1 MSTLP
6 PSSTPPPATPDGEPG
21 ETRCGFITLVG
32 RPNVGKSTLL
42 NRMLGQKI
50 AITSARPQTT
60 RNRIPGVLTR
70 DDAQIVFIDTPGIH
84 RAGRALNR
92 FMNEV
97 ATSAIGDTDA
107 VALIVEAGL
116 SADGDVGVSEVAKEI
131 IAETAQANKPAYLI
145 INKIDRLQREQLL
158 PVIDAWQSEHAFTEI
173 IPVSALK
180 GHNVDHLVDV
190 FARALPA
197 GPHMYPP
204 DALTDLPERFI
215 AAEIIREKIFRTLK
229 QEVPYSVAV
238 TIESWRDLLQQSR
251 CDINAII
258 HVERDS
264 QKGIVIGKG
273 GSMIKHIGTQAR
285 KELERLL
292 DTQVNLSLFVRVDAG
307 WTRSVSS
314 LRKMGYEK

>member
-1 MSTLP
+1 MST
-6 PSSTPPPATPDGEPG
+6 TP
-21 ETRCGFITLVG
+21 TRCGFITLVG

-50 AITSARPQTT
+50 AITSSRPQTT

-70 DDAQIVFIDTPGIH
+70 DDAQLIFIDTPGIH

-97 ATSAIGDTDA
+97 AQGAIGDTDA
-107 VALIVEAGL
+107 VALIVEAGV
-116 SADGDVGVSEVAKEI
+116 SGDGSVGVSEVAREI
-131 IAETAQANKPAYLI
+131 IAQTKQAGKPAYLVL
-145 INKIDRLQREQLL
+145 NKIDRLQREQLL
-158 PVIDAWQSEHAFTEI
+158 PIIDTWRQEHDFTEI
-173 IPVSALK
+173 VPVSALK
-180 GHNVDHLVDV
+180 GQNVDRLVDL
-190 FARALPA
+190 FAGAVPEGPMLYPA
-197 GPHMYPP
+197 

-215 AAEIIREKIFRTLK
+215 AAEIVREKVFRSLS

-238 TIESWRDLLQQSR
+238 TIESWRDLHRQAR

-273 GSMIKHIGTQAR
+273 GRMIKQIGTQAR
-285 KELERLL
+285 QELERLL
-292 DTQVNLSLFVRVDAG
+292 DVQVNLSLFVRVDAG
-307 WTRSVSS
+307 WTRSDAS

>member
-1 MSTLP
+1 MAP
-6 PSSTPPPATPDGEPG
+6 TPTEPG
-21 ETRCGFITLVG
+21 DTRCGFITLVG

-50 AITSARPQTT
+50 AITSSRPQTT

-70 DDAQIVFIDTPGIH
+70 DDAQLVFIDTPGIH

-92 FMNEV
+92 FMNDV
-97 ATSAIGDTDA
+97 ATNAIGDTDA

-116 SADGDVGVSEVAKEI
+116 STDGDVGVSEVAKEI
-131 IAETAQANKPAYLI
+131 IAETARANKPAYLV
-145 INKIDRLQREQLL
+145 INKIDRLKREQLL
-158 PVIDAWQSEHAFTEI
+158 PIIDAWRVEHDFTDI

-180 GHNVDHLVDV
+180 GDNVDHLVDL
-190 FARALPA
+190 FARSVPA

-215 AAEIIREKIFRTLK
+215 AAEIIREKVFRSLA

-238 TIESWRDLLQQSR
+238 TVESWSDMHEQSR

-264 QKGIVIGKG
+264 QKGIVIGRG
-273 GSMIKHIGTQAR
+273 GSMIKQIGTQAR
-285 KELERLL
+285 QELERLL
-292 DTQVNLSLFVRVDAG
+292 DTQVNLKLFVRVDAG
-307 WTRSVSS
+307 WTRSASS
-314 LRKMGYEK
+314 LRKMGYSS

>member
-1 MSTLP
+1 VST
-6 PSSTPPPATPDGEPG
+6 TP
-21 ETRCGFITLVG
+21 TRCGFITLVG

-50 AITSARPQTT
+50 AITSSRPQTT

-70 DDAQIVFIDTPGIH
+70 NDAQLIFIDTPGIH

-97 ATSAIGDTDA
+97 AQSAIFDTDA
-107 VALIVEAGL
+107 VALIIEAGV
-116 SADGDVGVSEVAKEI
+116 STDGNVGVSEVAREI
-131 IAETAQANKPAYLI
+131 IAQTKAANKPAYLI
-145 INKIDRLQREQLL
+145 INKIDRMPREQLL
-158 PVIDAWQSEHAFTEI
+158 PVIDTWQREHAFTEI
-173 IPVSALK
+173 VPVSALK
-180 GHNVDHLVDV
+180 GHNVDRLVDL
-190 FARALPA
+190 FASAVPEGPPLYPA
-197 GPHMYPP
+197 

-215 AAEIIREKIFRTLK
+215 AAEIIREKVFRSLS

-238 TIESWRDLLQQSR
+238 TIESWRDLHTQAR

-273 GSMIKHIGTQAR
+273 GRMIKQIGTQAR
-285 KELERLL
+285 QELERLL
-292 DTQVNLSLFVRVDAG
+292 DVQVNLSLFVRVDAG
-307 WTRSVSS
+307 WTRSAAS
-314 LRKMGYEK
+314 LRKMGYEQ